1 MRSGNGVQRT
11 SVFQGSSQ
19 FSVRSHKLRLRT
31 YFQSYVPSRNQFPLS
46 LSCTKR
52 YNTSPVSAGTAMSH
66 SSRDQPSCSD
76 QSPEER
82 QGPAVQTISPAMS
95 SRSRHRMRTGFAS
108 RKVMLAPSGGRNR
121 RKAITAL
128 ILSFAVSSAVS
139 SSFFSSSHAL

>member
-1 MRSGNGVQRT
+1 MHCS
-11 SVFQGSSQ
+11 
-19 FSVRSHKLRLRT
+19 KLDFHLG
-31 YFQSYVPSRNQFPLS
+31 FQSYVPSINQFPLS

-95 SRSRHRMRTGFAS
+95 SRSRHRIRTGFAS
-108 RKVMLAPSGGRNR
+108 RKVTLAPSGGRNR

-128 ILSFAVSSAVS
+128 ICSFAFSFASSLSFSSRELTL
-139 SSFFSSSHAL
+139 SFSG